1 MMFVRVAS
9 LAAGIVC
16 LFGFLVTLTL
26 GQAAAAE
33 VGILKC
39 RFNGVDAAIHFGA
52 KRKLDCVFQQKRS
65 RRKDRYS
72 GLIEKFGIEVGIIGS
87 RKLVW
92 RVTSKSPKRLRRG
105 VLAGRYRGVT
115 AEASVGAGF
124 AATILSGGRGKP
136 FSFHPLSFQKVEG
149 LNVTAGYVILTLKRK
164 R

>member
-1 MMFVRVAS
+1 MFVRVAS
-9 LAAGIVC
+9 IAGGMAC
-16 LFGFLVTLTL
+16 LFGFMAMVSV
-26 GQAAAAE
+26 GPAAAAQ
-33 VGILKC
+33 VGVLKC

-52 KRKLDCVFQQKRS
+52 KRNLDCVFEQRRS
-65 RRKDRYS
+65 RRKDRYL
-72 GLIEKFGIEVGIIGS
+72 GRIEKYGIEVGIIGS

-92 RVTSKSPKRLRRG
+92 RVTSKNKKRLRRG

-124 AATILSGGRGKP
+124 AATILTGGPSKS
-136 FSFHPLSFQKVEG
+136 FAFHPLSFQKVEG